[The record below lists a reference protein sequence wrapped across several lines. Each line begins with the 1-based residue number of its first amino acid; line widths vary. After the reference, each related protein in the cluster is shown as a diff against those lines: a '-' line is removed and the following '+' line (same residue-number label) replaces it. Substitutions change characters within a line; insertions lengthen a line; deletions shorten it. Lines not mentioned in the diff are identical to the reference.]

1 MVRVSCK
8 VCRRLGFSVCGREKC
23 AFRKK
28 PYAPGVHGKGLK
40 RSRPSS
46 SEYGA
51 QLKEKQ
57 KIKFLYGL
65 RERQFRNIVK
75 TATATKGVEN
85 TRRIMELL
93 EGRLDNVVYR
103 LGFAP
108 TRAAGRQL
116 VGHGHIMVNGRKVT
130 IPSFEVR
137 VGDRIAIRPQSAVKA
152 VFGNLDI
159 LLKKY
164 EAPSWIELDKGKK
177 EGVIASKPNV
187 TDADLGVNSGVVV
200 EFYSR

>member
-28 PYAPGVHGKGLK
+28 PYAPGVHGKGSK
-40 RSRPSS
+40 RSRPSN

-57 KIKFLYGL
+57 KMKFLYGL
-65 RERQFRNIVK
+65 RERQFKNIVK
-75 TATATKGVEN
+75 TATAAKGVEN

-103 LGFAP
+103 MGFAP
-108 TRAAGRQL
+108 TRAAAR
-116 VGHGHIMVNGRKVT
+116 
-130 IPSFEVR
+130 
-137 VGDRIAIRPQSAVKA
+137 
-152 VFGNLDI
+152 
-159 LLKKY
+159 
-164 EAPSWIELDKGKK
+164 W
-177 EGVIASKPNV
+177 
-187 TDADLGVNSGVVV
+187 
-200 EFYSR
+200 